1 MTAPFA
7 VVVNPAS
14 GEPAGREGRTERL
27 RRRFAE
33 AGLEAD
39 IHPTGRG
46 RSPGEAARAAV
57 RSGAATVVA
66 AGGDGTV
73 SGVADALVAA
83 PRPARLGVVPL
94 GTFNY
99 FARGLGLPLDEDRAI
114 AVLAGG
120 HLREVHPGCVNG
132 RVFLNNMSLGLYP
145 SILERREG
153 IYARWGRSR
162 IAAYWSVVLA
172 LAGMQR
178 PMRLSLTLDGR
189 TRRLRTP
196 LLFVAR
202 SAFQLETY
210 NLEGAEAVRA
220 GGLAVFAASGTR
232 RRDLARAALALARGK
247 PERGDHFAL
256 GTARRLVIGT
266 GRSRSLV
273 ARDGEREWMQTPL
286 RVAPARSALDVHVP
300 QEDAG

>member
-7 VVVNPAS
+7 LVVNPFS
-14 GEPAGREGRTERL
+14 GEPAGCEDRADRL
-27 RRRFAE
+27 RRHFAE

-39 IHPTGRG
+39 IHPVGHG
-46 RSPGEAARAAV
+46 RSPADAAHAALA
-57 RSGAATVVA
+57 SGAETVVA

-99 FARGLGLPLDEDRAI
+99 FARGLGLPLDEEQAI
-114 AVLAGG
+114 AVIKGG
-120 HLREVHPGCVNG
+120 HLQDVRPGSVNDK
-132 RVFLNNMSLGLYP
+132 VFLNNMSLGLYP

-162 IAAYWSVVLA
+162 LAAYWSVALA

-178 PMRLSLTLDGR
+178 PMHLSLTLDGR
-189 TRRLRTP
+189 TQRLRTP

-220 GGLAVFAASGTR
+220 GGLAIFAARGTR
-232 RRDLARAALALARGK
+232 RRDLARAALGLVRGK
-247 PERGDHFAL
+247 PQRGDHFAL

-266 GRSRSLV
+266 GRRRSLV
-273 ARDGEREWMQTPL
+273 ARDGEREWMEAPL
-286 RVAPARSALDVHVP
+286 RVAPARRALDVHVP
-300 QEDAG
+300 QKDAG